1 MKERFNKNYII
12 VDMGKNI
19 VSTGLSNI
27 LIITPHI
34 MGVNKNNFC
43 DSNGEKIKSKSFIRF
58 YPPKNPEAFIVHYYT
73 KTAEEFCQ
81 KLNKGDAHYN
91 RKYKS
96 YSKRLRNR
104 IKDFFIIN
112 KITKEK
118 IEIIENCTGINLNI
132 SIINQI

>member
-1 MKERFNKNYII
+1 
-12 VDMGKNI
+12 MGKNI

-27 LIITPHI
+27 LIITGHI

-43 DSNGEKIKSKSFIRF
+43 DSNGEKIKSKTFIRF
-58 YPPKNPEAFIVHYYT
+58 YPPKNPEAFIAHYYT

-81 KLNKGDAHYN
+81 KLNIGEVHYN
-91 RKYKS
+91 RKYKRFN
-96 YSKRLRNR
+96 KRLNNK
-104 IKDFFIIN
+104 IKDFFIIK

-132 SIINQI
+132 YK